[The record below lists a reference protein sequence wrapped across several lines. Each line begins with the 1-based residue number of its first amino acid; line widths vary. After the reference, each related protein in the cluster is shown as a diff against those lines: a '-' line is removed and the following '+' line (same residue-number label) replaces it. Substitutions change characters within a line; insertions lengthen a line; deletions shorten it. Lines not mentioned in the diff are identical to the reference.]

1 MCFELEK
8 AKPDFFNIMITIGSS
23 DIPDDTILDRYEKN
37 CMAFFF
43 AIARHDEL
51 SDFEK
56 TVVPRLARLKRMKK
70 TFVFTPE
77 WIYNGDRGIAS
88 INFGFEMGQHCLVNP
103 MHCNLMYD
111 DGSPMYSELPLGVT
125 GWLRSVL

>member
-1 MCFELEK
+1 
-8 AKPDFFNIMITIGSS
+8 
-23 DIPDDTILDRYEKN
+23 
-37 CMAFFF
+37 
-43 AIARHDEL
+43 
-51 SDFEK
+51 
-56 TVVPRLARLKRMKK
+56 MKK

-125 GWLRSVL
+125 GWLHSVL